1 MISLPRFEQWL
12 EIARIEPLAESP
24 EITAGRQ
31 AEEFLK
37 GLVDSNLRFKGA
49 HCFIG
54 KRVPAPALRRRFEID
69 LVVLTRKQLH
79 ILEVKNW
86 SGELF
91 PQRKGWVQRKRDGRE
106 IEHQNLTR
114 YNSQKVEVLL
124 DYLQQHGVNLKNTM
138 VSQKVLFM
146 NERLTIHPDIMADR
160 NVIARSQLDDYLA
173 SQKGSSYGERLLF
186 SVIEACLDAEKST
199 ILVGGLFKAIKK
211 REFKEAVK
219 ALSDLRTW
227 DLVGCYGGR
236 TLQGDG
242 LSLRCN
248 GKKYDLKKL
257 ENGKRLEFR
266 WQRNRVVGLLG
277 TILTRR
283 PIGKVRGFEEKLAL
297 DPRTANLL
305 FHAAGQPSP
314 TTINLK
320 QLEWFVR
327 G

>member
-1 MISLPRFEQWL
+1 LISLPRFEQWL
-12 EIARIEPLAESP
+12 EIARTEPLAESP
-24 EITAGRQ
+24 EIAAGRQ

-37 GLVDSNLRFKGA
+37 GLVNSNLRFKGA

-79 ILEVKNW
+79 VLEVKNW

-91 PQRKGWVQRKRDGRE
+91 PRRDSWIQRKRGGRE
-106 IEHQNLTR
+106 IGHQNLTR
-114 YNSQKVEVLL
+114 YNSQKVDVLL
-124 DYLQQHGVNLKNTM
+124 DYLRKYGIKLENSM
-138 VSQKVLFM
+138 VSRKVLFM
-146 NERLTIHPDIMADR
+146 NERLKIHPDILADR
-160 NVIARSQLDDYLA
+160 DVIDRRQLDNYLA
-173 SQKGSSYGERLLF
+173 SQKGTSYGERLLF
-186 SVIEACLDAEKST
+186 SVIEACLDAEKSS

-211 REFKEAVK
+211 REFKDAVK
-219 ALSDLRTW
+219 ALSELRTW

-236 TLQGDG
+236 ILQGDG

-248 GKKYDLKKL
+248 GKSYDLKKL
-257 ENGKRLEFR
+257 EKEKRLEFR
-266 WQRNRVVGLLG
+266 WQRNRFVGLLG

-283 PIGKVRGFEEKLAL
+283 PIGRVRGLEKKLRL
-297 DPRTANLL
+297 DPRTANLF

-314 TTINLK
+314 KTISLK